1 MTVRGLRGI
10 LLGAVLVIAAAC
22 AGAPAAANDP
32 SGAVQAAMSAASSG
46 GFAKLGDFACA
57 AKKNDIANAFG
68 GVNLSQLQAAGINP
82 TDLFNAISLK
92 FENVTTKEVT
102 KSASAATVHLTAD
115 MTLSFDKEKMRA
127 IMKTVI
133 AAQGKAVDDSTLD
146 TVMGMMTSQLSKSQK
161 LDEDVAVVNE
171 GGKWLLCG

>member
-10 LLGAVLVIAAAC
+10 LLGAVLVIVTAC
-22 AGAPAAANDP
+22 SGAPSTSDP

-68 GVNLSQLQAAGINP
+68 GVNLSQLQGAGINP
-82 TDLFNAISLK
+82 TELFNAISLK

-115 MTLSFDKEKMRA
+115 MTLSFDKDKMRA

-133 AAQGKAVDDSTLD
+133 AAQGQAVDDATLD
-146 TVMGMMTSQLSKSQK
+146 TVMGMMASQLSKSQK
-161 LDEDVAVVNE
+161 LDEDIAVVNE